1 MITENETAEQAK
13 PKHRHTGTDSSRLDP
28 KYFLP
33 LPIFSTV
40 PSVTKAPHQFIYI
53 NGATKRLYVKHGT
66 TLSYTAL
73 T

>member
-1 MITENETAEQAK
+1 MENEENK
-13 PKHRHTGTDSSRLDP
+13 PQRHSHNGLDSEKLNP

-33 LPIFSTV
+33 LPIFSAV
-40 PSVTKAPHQFIYI
+40 PAIAKAPNQFIYI

>member
-1 MITENETAEQAK
+1 MTEQQQVQDHA
-13 PKHRHTGTDSSRLDP
+13 HTGTDSRRIDP

-40 PSVTKAPHQFIYI
+40 PSVSNSPNQFIYI
-53 NGATKRLYVKHGT
+53 NGGTKRLYVKHGT